1 MRRLFTEFTA
11 LSERNNSNPSYLVG
25 AQRDKLSQAA
35 LLPGRDGC
43 PHLTERE
50 GAGAGCTHSNSSSGT
65 RTARMLNASK
75 EAIARS
81 RMKSEAAEVEEVLH
95 NPDEME
101 EFTFSSRKRVWGS
114 W

>member
-1 MRRLFTEFTA
+1 
-11 LSERNNSNPSYLVG
+11 
-25 AQRDKLSQAA
+25 
-35 LLPGRDGC
+35 
-43 PHLTERE
+43 
-50 GAGAGCTHSNSSSGT
+50 
-65 RTARMLNASK
+65 MLNASK

-81 RMKSEAAEVEEVLH
+81 RMKSEAAEVEGLVEVLH